1 SRCQSSAALSA
12 RSTPRRSYL
21 THGCTPASKR
31 ARSARPAASSRN
43 SPRAERNL
51 SAFHGAGLWLAVS
64 MMPPAARRRSTAI
77 GVVGVEAARVKRGLG
92 TREKISRP
100 RAHRPRIRLELR
112 GPRLPAA
119 LPPLPAP
126 GERAHASR
134 QQEHDLSP
142 ERNAELVQQLPLRS
156 QDETGNA

>member
-1 SRCQSSAALSA
+1 MA
-12 RSTPRRSYL
+12 RGTIR
-21 THGCTPASKR
+21 
-31 ARSARPAASSRN
+31 
-43 SPRAERNL
+43 E
-51 SAFHGAGLWLAVS
+51 
-64 MMPPAARRRSTAI
+64 
-77 GVVGVEAARVKRGLG
+77 EAARVKRGLG

-156 QDETGNA
+156 QDETGNAFCGGWSRPESSATQGTTAGRPPCRAAPAICAP